1 MIKKRKDLL
10 LLKFLVIFA
19 GKICDLSQKFPVEM
33 IIPRQNY
40 VDMLAAGRGNGL
52 VKIVTGGRRCGKSF
66 LLFNLFHR
74 FLKGQGIQD
83 DHIIEL
89 SLDDLRNS
97 ALRDPMKL
105 LDYIDHHTTNDG
117 SVYYVILDEVQE
129 VDRFVELLLSLM
141 HQPNLEVY
149 VSGSNS
155 KFLSSDVVTEFR
167 GRGQDIRVWPL
178 TFKEYSEA
186 SGQPLAQSWL
196 DYYTYGGLPQ
206 ILQLH
211 GDREK
216 QDYLHEI
223 YELTYLKD
231 IVEHNHLKNSEGLR
245 RLVQVLAS
253 GIGSSVNASRISNTF
268 KSKGEKTMGATTIG
282 SYLGYLQDAFLVE
295 EALRFDVKGR
305 KYIGTES
312 KYYFNDLGLRN
323 AVLNFRQQEITHI
336 MENIVYNELRSRGYH
351 VDVGALDRWNTNG
364 NGERKRQR
372 LEVDFVVNNGADRLY
387 IQSAYRMPSLEK
399 EEQERRPLLG
409 IADSFR
415 KMIIVGDPIK
425 TSIDDNGIVTM
436 NIFDFLLNK
445 NSTEVNL

>member
-1 MIKKRKDLL
+1 MW
-10 LLKFLVIFA
+10 FTT
-19 GKICDLSQKFPVEM
+19 KISCRDDYTKAKLGGHACSRP
-33 IIPRQNY
+33 
-40 VDMLAAGRGNGL
+40 GNGL

-74 FLKGQGIQD
+74 FLKEQGIQD

-167 GRGQDIRVWPL
+167 GREQDIRVLPL

-231 IVEHNHLKNSEGLR
+231 IVEHNHLKNFEGLR

-268 KSKGEKTMGATTIG
+268 KSKGEKTMGTTTIG
-282 SYLGYLQDAFLVE
+282 AYLGYLQDAFLIE
-295 EALRFDVKGR
+295 EAMRFDVKGR

-312 KYYFNDLGLRN
+312 KYYFNDMGLRN
-323 AVLNFRQQEITHI
+323 AVLNFRQQEITYI
-336 MENIVYNELRSRGYH
+336 MEIIIYNELRSRGYR
-351 VDVGALDRWNTNG
+351 VDVGVLDRWSTNG
-364 NGERKRQR
+364 NGVSRRQR

-445 NSTEVNL
+445 KSTEVNL

>member
-1 MIKKRKDLL
+1 MW
-10 LLKFLVIFA
+10 FTT
-19 GKICDLSQKFPVEM
+19 KISCRDDYTKAKLGGHACSRP
-33 IIPRQNY
+33 
-40 VDMLAAGRGNGL
+40 GNGL

-74 FLKGQGIQD
+74 FLKEQGIQD

-167 GRGQDIRVWPL
+167 GREQDIRVLPL

-231 IVEHNHLKNSEGLR
+231 IVEHNHLKNFEGLR

-268 KSKGEKTMGATTIG
+268 KSKGEKTMGTTTIG
-282 SYLGYLQDAFLVE
+282 AYLGYLQDAFLIE
-295 EALRFDVKGR
+295 EAMRFDVKGR

-312 KYYFNDLGLRN
+312 KYYFNDMGLRN
-323 AVLNFRQQEITHI
+323 AVLNFRQQEITYI
-336 MENIVYNELRSRGYH
+336 MEIIIYNELRSRGYR
-351 VDVGALDRWNTNG
+351 VDVGALDRWSTNG
-364 NGERKRQR
+364 NGVSKRQR

-445 NSTEVNL
+445 KSTEVNL

>member
-1 MIKKRKDLL
+1 
-10 LLKFLVIFA
+10 
-19 GKICDLSQKFPVEM
+19 M

-66 LLFNLFHR
+66 LLFHLFHQY
-74 FLKGQGIQD
+74 LKEQGIKD

-105 LDYIDHHTTNDG
+105 LEYVDHHTTKDG

-129 VDRFVELLLSLM
+129 ADRFVEVLLSLM
-141 HQPNLEVY
+141 HEPNLEIY

-155 KFLSSDVVTEFR
+155 RFLSSDVVTEFR

-178 TFKEYSEA
+178 TFSEYYEA
-186 SGQPLAQSWL
+186 CGLPMVQAWQE
-196 DYYTYGGLPQ
+196 YYTYGGLPQ

-211 GDREK
+211 SNREK

-223 YELTYLKD
+223 FSLTYLRD
-231 IVEHNHLKNSEGLR
+231 IVEHNHIKNSEGLL

-253 GIGSSVNASRISNTF
+253 GIGSSVNATRISNTF
-268 KSKGEKTMGATTIG
+268 RSKGEKGMGVTTIG
-282 SYLGYLQDAFLVE
+282 SYIGYLQDAFMLE
-295 EALRFDVKGR
+295 EAMRFDVKGR

-323 AVLNFRQQEITHI
+323 AILNFRQQEITHI
-336 MENIVYNELRSRGYH
+336 MENIVYNELRSRGYR
-351 VDVGALDRWNTNG
+351 VDVGALERWTTG
-364 NGERKRQR
+364 ASGESKRQR
-372 LEVDFVVNNGADRLY
+372 LEIDFVVNNGADRLY
-387 IQSAYRMPSLEK
+387 IQSAYHMPSPEK

-409 IADSFR
+409 IGDNFR
-415 KMIIVGDPIK
+415 KMIIVGDPVK

-436 NIFDFLLNK
+436 SIFDFLLNK
-445 NSTEVNL
+445 KSTELNL

>member
-1 MIKKRKDLL
+1 MW
-10 LLKFLVIFA
+10 FTT
-19 GKICDLSQKFPVEM
+19 KISCRDDYTKAKLGGHACSRP
-33 IIPRQNY
+33 
-40 VDMLAAGRGNGL
+40 GNGL

-74 FLKGQGIQD
+74 FLKEQGIQD

-167 GRGQDIRVWPL
+167 GREQDIRVLPL

-231 IVEHNHLKNSEGLR
+231 IVEHNHLKNFEGLR

-268 KSKGEKTMGATTIG
+268 KSKGEKTMGTTTIG
-282 SYLGYLQDAFLVE
+282 AYLGYLQDAFLIE
-295 EALRFDVKGR
+295 EAMRFDVKGR

-312 KYYFNDLGLRN
+312 KYYFNDMGLRN

-336 MENIVYNELRSRGYH
+336 MEIIIYNELRSRGYR
-351 VDVGALDRWNTNG
+351 VDVGVLDRWSTNG
-364 NGERKRQR
+364 NGVSKRQR

-445 NSTEVNL
+445 KSTEVNL

>member
-1 MIKKRKDLL
+1 
-10 LLKFLVIFA
+10 
-19 GKICDLSQKFPVEM
+19 M

-66 LLFNLFHR
+66 LLFHLFHQY
-74 FLKGQGIQD
+74 LKEQGIKD
-83 DHIIEL
+83 DHNIEL

-105 LDYIDHHTTNDG
+105 LEYVDHHTTKDG

-129 VDRFVELLLSLM
+129 ADRFVEVLLSLM
-141 HQPNLEVY
+141 HEPNLEIY

-155 KFLSSDVVTEFR
+155 RFLSSDVVTEFR

-178 TFKEYSEA
+178 TFSEYYEA
-186 SGQPLAQSWL
+186 CGLPMVQAWQE
-196 DYYTYGGLPQ
+196 YYTYGGLPQ

-211 GDREK
+211 SNREK

-223 YELTYLKD
+223 FSLTYLRD
-231 IVEHNHLKNSEGLR
+231 IVEHNHIKNSEGLL

-253 GIGSSVNASRISNTF
+253 GIGSSVNATRISNTF
-268 KSKGEKTMGATTIG
+268 RSKGEKGMGVTTIG
-282 SYLGYLQDAFLVE
+282 SYIGYLQDAFMIE
-295 EALRFDVKGR
+295 EAMRFEVKGR

-323 AVLNFRQQEITHI
+323 AILNFRQQEITHI
-336 MENIVYNELRSRGYH
+336 MENIVYNELRSRGYR
-351 VDVGALDRWNTNG
+351 VDVGALERWTTG
-364 NGERKRQR
+364 ASGESKRQR
-372 LEVDFVVNNGADRLY
+372 LEIDFVVNNGADRLY
-387 IQSAYRMPSLEK
+387 IQSAYHMPSPEK

-409 IADSFR
+409 IGDNFR
-415 KMIIVGDPIK
+415 KMIIVGDPVK

-436 NIFDFLLNK
+436 SIFDFLLNK
-445 NSTEVNL
+445 KSTELNL

>member
-1 MIKKRKDLL
+1 
-10 LLKFLVIFA
+10 
-19 GKICDLSQKFPVEM
+19 
-33 IIPRQNY
+33 
-40 VDMLAAGRGNGL
+40 MLASGRGNDL

-66 LLFNLFHR
+66 LLFNLFHN
-74 FLKGQGIQD
+74 FLKHQGVKD

-105 LDYIDHHTTNDG
+105 LDYVDHHTSKDG
-117 SVYYVILDEVQE
+117 SVYYIILDEVQE

-141 HQPNLEVY
+141 HQPNLEIY

-178 TFKEYSEA
+178 TFKEYFDA
-186 SGQPLAQSWL
+186 CGMPLSQAWL
-196 DYYTYGGLPQ
+196 DYYTFGGLPQ
-206 ILQLH
+206 VLQLH
-211 GDREK
+211 SDREK
-216 QDYLHEI
+216 RDYLHELF
-223 YELTYLKD
+223 ELTYLKD
-231 IVEHNHLKNSEGLR
+231 IVEHNHLRNTEGLL

-268 KSKGEKTMGATTIG
+268 RSKGEKSMGVSTIG
-282 SYLGYLQDAFLVE
+282 TYIGYLQDAFMIE
-295 EALRFDVKGR
+295 EAMRFDVKGR

-323 AVLNFRQQEITHI
+323 AILNFRQQEITHI
-336 MENIVYNELRSRGYH
+336 MENIVYNELRSRGYR
-351 VDVGALDRWNTNG
+351 VDVGAMERWTTG
-364 NGERKRQR
+364 ENGESRRQR
-372 LEVDFVVNNGADRLY
+372 LEIDFVVNNGADRLY
-387 IQSAYRMPSLEK
+387 IQSAYHMPSLEK

-409 IADSFR
+409 IGDNFR
-415 KMIIVGDPIK
+415 KMIVVGDPIK

-436 NIFDFLLNK
+436 SIFDFLLNK
-445 NSTEVNL
+445 RSTELYF